1 LTTFQIVMAAIRQ
14 VADDRDEQRAR
25 KHVEPLLLIDPDLV
39 DDPELRYKLIPTN
52 ADRLAF
58 RSIVTDGPRTEPKL
72 PEGASDRTIDA
83 FRFFVDQIGPW
94 LDEGDDT
101 PTNKLIAL
109 AKAVRNLV
117 KIVVIDLE
125 ARDNAQAI
133 FETLNAR
140 GQPLLAADLIKNDLF
155 QRATV
160 QKESAGHLY
169 ETYWHDFDM
178 KHWREEVGQGR
189 FRRPRIDIFLGY
201 WLTMRTLDEVPTQQL
216 FDRFRDHMR
225 TAGMV
230 GPVEPVLKDL
240 RTNAETFEGFDKLV
254 VGTPEQ
260 LFFYRLSV
268 MEANTAFPV
277 MLYLFGPDGIKDEA
291 DRRRAIAAIES
302 WLVRRMLRR
311 MTTKNYNQVF
321 LGLLKRLGSSA
332 PPSSAV
338 VINYLTGLDGDS
350 RVWPDDDSLRADL
363 VTVPYYTSITRAR
376 LRMILEALE
385 VSLHGPLTGPFT
397 PWKALTIEHVLPQ
410 EWRANWPLP
419 PGADPHLAAIER
431 DAARHRLGNL
441 TLVTQELNS
450 SLSNAPW
457 TTAVGHDSK
466 REALNRSNTLMLNK
480 PILAHDAWDEAA
492 IGQRSLELAERI
504 LGIWPGPGGE
514 GPGAAAAPDL
524 KALAARFHDH
534 LVEVYVRVKQETGYN
549 ATYFMQMI
557 DELGGVATAK
567 QLISSAHPS
576 SGYSAL
582 WERKRLDFTV
592 EAIALLPE
600 WRPLFTDTELTAAR
614 ERLEQYG
621 FDLDAY
627 LEKASPVPA

>member
-1 LTTFQIVMAAIRQ
+1 LKADTYTLAQIFGLQTRYLVPLYQRPYVWTQDQQWVPLWEDVRSVAERLLDDTDGNDDVPHFMGAIVVAQQGGALAQDARLIIDGQQRLTTFQIVMAAIRQ

-155 QRATV
+155 QRATA
-160 QKESAGHLY
+160 QRESAGHLY

-230 GPVEPVLKDL
+230 ARSNRSSGPADQ
-240 RTNAETFEGFDKLV
+240 RETFEGFDKLV
-254 VGTPEQ
+254 VRHARAVV
-260 LFFYRLSV
+260 LLSLECHGGHHGV
-268 MEANTAFPV
+268 PV
-277 MLYLFGPDGIKDEA
+277 MLYLFGPTASRTRPTADG
-291 DRRRAIAAIES
+291 DRRHRELARAADVATHDHEELQPGLPGAVEAPR
-302 WLVRRMLRR
+302 LVRASVVGGRHRVPDRPGRR
-311 MTTKNYNQVF
+311 QPGMA
-321 LGLLKRLGSSA
+321 GR
-332 PPSSAV
+332 
-338 VINYLTGLDGDS
+338 
-350 RVWPDDDSLRADL
+350 R
-363 VTVPYYTSITRAR
+363 
-376 LRMILEALE
+376 
-385 VSLHGPLTGPFT
+385 FT
-397 PWKALTIEHVLPQ
+397 P
-410 EWRANWPLP
+410 
-419 PGADPHLAAIER
+419 
-431 DAARHRLGNL
+431 
-441 TLVTQELNS
+441 S
-450 SLSNAPW
+450 
-457 TTAVGHDSK
+457 
-466 REALNRSNTLMLNK
+466 
-480 PILAHDAWDEAA
+480 
-492 IGQRSLELAERI
+492 
-504 LGIWPGPGGE
+504 
-514 GPGAAAAPDL
+514 
-524 KALAARFHDH
+524 
-534 LVEVYVRVKQETGYN
+534 
-549 ATYFMQMI
+549 
-557 DELGGVATAK
+557 
-567 QLISSAHPS
+567 
-576 SGYSAL
+576 
-582 WERKRLDFTV
+582 
-592 EAIALLPE
+592 
-600 WRPLFTDTELTAAR
+600 
-614 ERLEQYG
+614 
-621 FDLDAY
+621 
-627 LEKASPVPA
+627 